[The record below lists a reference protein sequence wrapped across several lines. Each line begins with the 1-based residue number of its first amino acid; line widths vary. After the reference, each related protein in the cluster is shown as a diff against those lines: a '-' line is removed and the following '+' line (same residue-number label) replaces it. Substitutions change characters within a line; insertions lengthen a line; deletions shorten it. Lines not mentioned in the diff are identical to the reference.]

1 MNCQKRGSNLQTQI
15 RMTLSVLGRD
25 PYVSLK
31 RLTIKQLEELN
42 SSLMQ
47 EYRAKKTA

>member
-1 MNCQKRGSNLQTQI
+1 MNSQKRGTNLKIQI
-15 RMTLSVLGRD
+15 RMTLSHLGRD
-25 PYVSLK
+25 PYASLA

-47 EYRAKKTA
+47 EYKAKKAA